1 MLVFF
6 PVMASLAASIGWA
19 TGIVIAQAP
28 ARALGAFEFTRI
40 QLIACSTI
48 VSLACAALGYWRTVD
63 WQAWP
68 AFVSSICLGLF
79 LGNLAMIECLRRG
92 GPRRTELLLCL
103 KAPIVAG
110 MAYFWLGE
118 VLQPADLAGTACVL
132 AGIGLAIF
140 YGNDSSADSDRVTGG
155 LLPVLLLGLGAATC
169 QGFGYLVVKPVL
181 MSGTEPLAVSAVR
194 LLGGAL
200 LISVI
205 GLWPARALR
214 SRTEV
219 TPALVMRTILPGF
232 IGYVVSS
239 SLLLYAFANMHSGP
253 AAVLGSLSPV
263 FVLPILWLK
272 NRQLPRPQAIAGA
285 VLAVAGATVILIF

>member
-1 MLVFF
+1 MLIFF
-6 PVMASLAASIGWA
+6 PVMASLAASCGWA
-19 TGIVIAQAP
+19 VGIVIAQAP

-40 QLIACSTI
+40 QLIACSMI
-48 VSLACAALGYWRTVD
+48 VSLVCAVLGYWRSVD
-63 WQAWP
+63 WNAWP
-68 AFVSSICLGLF
+68 AFALSICLGIF

-92 GPRRTELLLCL
+92 GPQRTELLLCL

-118 VLQPADLAGTACVL
+118 VLQPADLAGTACIL

-140 YGNDSSADSDRVTGG
+140 YGHDRSADSDRVTGG
-155 LLPVLLLGLGAATC
+155 LLPVLLLGFGAATC
-169 QGFGYLVVKPVL
+169 QGFGFLIVKPVL
-181 MSGTEPLAVSAVR
+181 LSGTEPLAVSAVR
-194 LLGGAL
+194 LLGAAL

-205 GLWPARALR
+205 GLWPTRVFR
-214 SRTEV
+214 PRTEV
-219 TPALVMRTILPGF
+219 TPGLVMHTILPGF

-239 SLLLYAFANMHSGP
+239 SLLLYAFANMHAGL

-272 NRQLPRPQAIAGA
+272 NQRLPRPQAIAGA
-285 VLAVAGATVILIF
+285 ALAVAGATVILIF